1 MKKSLFPLMIIFFF
15 LTLTS
20 CAQQQG
26 IQPSDNLVETPKG
39 QQTVAPSKT
48 KVELPTLIPTDNPT
62 FTATIGLKPSST
74 MVPTQ
79 TPFTYHS
86 PTPSA
91 TPECNCNE
99 DFTCDLFSKQKDAQ
113 FCFEQCYGINTESW
127 LGLDPDQNGKV
138 CEELP

>member
-1 MKKSLFPLMIIFFF
+1 MKKSLFALLIVLIFLF
-15 LTLTS
+15 LTS
-20 CAQQQG
+20 CAP
-26 IQPSDNLVETPKG
+26 QPGTQPTERINQIPVE
-39 QQTVAPSKT
+39 QQTIAPTKT
-48 KVELPTLIPTDNPT
+48 KIELPTLIPTDKPT
-62 FTATIGLKPSST
+62 PTPTVGLKPSST

-113 FCFEQCYGINTESW
+113 FCFEVCYGTNTESW
-127 LGLDPDQNGKV
+127 LGLDPDQDGKV
-138 CEELP
+138 CEELR